1 MLYNAP
7 AKGDDGLYFVK
18 ALNDTKRK
26 CLVQL
31 NSVKVADVSGDM
43 VFDLDSEANLAKIGD
58 IDALNLEAAQENC
71 ESWFGKKLSEKVIQ
85 GAYTPSVADGQITGE
100 RIEVTKAFNAQQEQV
115 DLENVQPGK
124 TCDVILE
131 FAGIWFAKKSFGSSW
146 ECCPGQSSPR
156 PNFGHLPR
164 RVCLRGRTI
173 KKLLSYIKDDEEG
186 SCSKPRDVGC
196 GRRVGLLALHYEQK
210 VCLFHS

>member
-31 NSVKVADVSGDM
+31 NGVKVVDVSGD
-43 VFDLDSEANLAKIGD
+43 VVLDLATEDNLGKIGA

-71 ESWFGKKLSEKVIQ
+71 ETWFGKQLSEKVIE
-85 GAYTPSVADGQITGE
+85 GAYTSSVADGQITGE
-100 RIEVTKAFNAQQEQV
+100 CIEATKVFNTQQEQV
-115 DLENVQPGK
+115 DLETVQPGK

-131 FAGIWFAKKSFGSSW
+131 FAGLWFAKKSFGSSW
-146 ECCPGQSSPR
+146 NVVQV
-156 PNFGHLPR
+156 
-164 RVCLRGRTI
+164 RVHPDPILDT
-173 KKLLSYIKDDEEG
+173 YPDDYAFA
-186 SCSKPRDVGC
+186 D
-196 GRRVGLLALHYEQK
+196 EQ
-210 VCLFHS
+210 

>member
-31 NSVKVADVSGDM
+31 NKVKVADISGD
-43 VFDLDSEANLAKIGD
+43 VVLDLVSDANIQKIGD

-71 ESWFGKKLSEKVIQ
+71 ETWFGKQLSEKVIQ
-85 GAYTPSVADGQITGE
+85 GAYTPSVSDGQITGE
-100 RIEVTKAFNAQQEQV
+100 CIEATKVFSAQQESI
-115 DLENVQPGK
+115 DLEHMQSGK

-131 FAGIWFAKKSFGSSW
+131 FAGLWFAKKSFGSSW
-146 ECCPGQSSPR
+146 NVVQV
-156 PNFGHLPR
+156 
-164 RVCLRGRTI
+164 RVHPDPILDT
-173 KKLLSYIKDDEEG
+173 YPEEYAFVDEE
-186 SCSKPRDVGC
+186 
-196 GRRVGLLALHYEQK
+196 
-210 VCLFHS
+210 

>member
-1 MLYNAP
+1 MLYDTP

-31 NSVKVADVSGDM
+31 NKVKVVDTSGDV
-43 VFDLDSEANLAKIGD
+43 VFDVVSEGNAKKISD
-58 IDALNLEAAQENC
+58 IDALNLEAARENC
-71 ESWFGKKLSEKVIQ
+71 ETWFGKQLSENVIAS
-85 GAYTPSVADGQITGE
+85 AYTSSITDGQLSGE
-100 RIEVTKAFNAQQEQV
+100 CIEFTKVFNAEQQQV

-146 ECCPGQSSPR
+146 NIVQV
-156 PNFGHLPR
+156 
-164 RVCLRGRTI
+164 RVHPDPILDT
-173 KKLLSYIKDDEEG
+173 YPEDYAFVDEE
-186 SCSKPRDVGC
+186 
-196 GRRVGLLALHYEQK
+196 E
-210 VCLFHS
+210 

>member
-31 NSVKVADVSGDM
+31 NGVKVVDVSGD
-43 VFDLDSEANLAKIGD
+43 VVLDLTTEDNLGKIGA

-71 ESWFGKKLSEKVIQ
+71 ETWFGKQLSEKVIE

-100 RIEVTKAFNAQQEQV
+100 CIEATKVFNTQQEQV
-115 DLENVQPGK
+115 DLETVQPGK
-124 TCDVILE
+124 MCDVILE
-131 FAGIWFAKKSFGSSW
+131 FAGLWFAKKSFGSSW
-146 ECCPGQSSPR
+146 NVVQV
-156 PNFGHLPR
+156 
-164 RVCLRGRTI
+164 RVHPDPILDT
-173 KKLLSYIKDDEEG
+173 YPEEYAFVDE
-186 SCSKPRDVGC
+186 
-196 GRRVGLLALHYEQK
+196 Q
-210 VCLFHS
+210 